1 MMLEECVTEQSRI
14 LKIDPVTP
22 SADIIAEAVAEL
34 KKGGLVVAPTETRY
48 GLLARG
54 DDPEALVRMFTVK
67 RRPDGHP
74 TAVFLPSV
82 HMIPRYAEYTP
93 LVQRLAERFLPG
105 PLTLIVKAKHGT
117 PWPVIYNGTLGIR
130 VSSSP
135 VIAAL
140 VERVEFP
147 VTATSA
153 NLSGQ
158 GEPVTISEIIASFGA
173 QVGIYLDAGAV
184 EFPPSTIVDCSTETA
199 QIVRAGVLASEII
212 KEIQA

>member
-1 MMLEECVTEQSRI
+1 MLEGCVAEQGRI

-22 SADIIAEAVAEL
+22 SANTIAEAVDEL
-34 KKGGLVVAPTETRY
+34 NKGGLVVAPTETRY

-54 DDPEALVRMFTVK
+54 DDPQALARMFTVK

-82 HMIPRYAEYTP
+82 HMIPRFAEYP
-93 LVQRLAERFLPG
+93 PSAQRLAERFLPG
-105 PLTLIVKAKHGT
+105 PLTLILKAKSGT
-117 PWPVIYNGTLGIR
+117 PWPVVYQGTIGIR
-130 VSSSP
+130 ISSSP

-140 VERVEFP
+140 IQQVEFP

-158 GEPVTISEIIASFGA
+158 GEPAVVAEIWESFGD
-173 QVGIYLDAGAV
+173 QIGVYLDAGAV
-184 EFPPSTIVDCSTETA
+184 EFPPSTIVDCSKETA
-199 QIVRAGVLASEII
+199 QIVRAGVLASEIT